1 MSLQAFRPVVHIV
14 SEGARSRLVARIRRL
29 RDLLSYKAWV
39 CGDLLLG
46 AKHVVVDVEVGLCD
60 LLKANVCD
68 IWSKLR
74 NLLAL

>member
-14 SEGARSRLVARIRRL
+14 SEGACSRLVARIRL
-29 RDLLSYKAWV
+29 RDLLSYKAGM

-68 IWSKLR
+68 VWSKLR